1 MKGYTAASLGAKL
14 PFASNR
20 EITMARVT
28 GFGVFAIAISTVLF
42 ASAASADVQQ
52 KTATVNGMKVAYKVV
67 LPKNFDPAKAYPAVL
82 AFPPGGQDME
92 MVDATLNGNFRA
104 QAEARGYIVV
114 EPAAPNG
121 TLFFEGGE
129 KIFPAFLTKLTSD
142 YKIQDNKFNVA
153 GNSNGGLSAFLVAS
167 KYPQFVWSV
176 TGFPGF
182 LEDATPQGMA
192 ALGKICIHMF
202 AGELD
207 SGWPE
212 EMRQQ
217 ADKLKAAGYN
227 VTYSLEKGQPHVI
240 RTLTG
245 AGAARL
251 FDQFD
256 AARQGKCAK

>member
-1 MKGYTAASLGAKL
+1 
-14 PFASNR
+14 
-20 EITMARVT
+20 MARAT
-28 GFGVFAIAISTVLF
+28 ALGISAIAIAFLLGSP
-42 ASAASADVQQ
+42 ASADVQS
-52 KTATVNGMKVAYKVV
+52 KTATISGMKVNYKVV

-82 AFPPGGQDME
+82 AFPPGGQDMRL
-92 MVDATLNGNFRA
+92 VDAGIDGNYRA
-104 QAEARGYIVV
+104 QAESRGYIVV
-114 EPAAPNG
+114 EPEAPNG

-129 KIFPAFLTKLTSD
+129 KIFPAFVTKILGD
-142 YKIQDNKFNVA
+142 YKIQDGKFNAA
-153 GNSNGGLSAFLVAS
+153 GNSNGGLSAFLIVS
-167 KYPQFVWSV
+167 KYPQYFVSV

-182 LEDATPQGMA
+182 LDDATPQTMA
-192 ALGKICIHMF
+192 ALGKMCIHMF

-212 EMRQQ
+212 EMRGQ

-245 AGAARL
+245 SGAARL

-256 AARQGKCAK
+256 AARKGTCAK